1 MLELGLENKLSIDE
15 QMVPFKG
22 KINVKQYIK
31 GNPCPWGIK
40 IFAICG
46 TSGIMYDFL
55 LYQGSST
62 EINQQHSEVFGQ
74 GAAVVIKLSDRIKE
88 RNIQLYFDNY
98 FSNYNLLQHLRQRG
112 IYAVCTVRIDRFRN
126 PPFSKDA
133 IMKKKGAWNI

>member
-1 MLELGLENKLSIDE
+1 
-15 QMVPFKG
+15 
-22 KINVKQYIK
+22 
-31 GNPCPWGIK
+31 
-40 IFAICG
+40 
-46 TSGIMYDFL
+46 MYDFL

>member
-1 MLELGLENKLSIDE
+1 MLELGLENKLSIGE
-15 QMVPFKG
+15 QMLPFKG

-31 GNPCPWGIK
+31 GKPCPWGLK

-46 TSGIMYDFL
+46 ASRIMYDFL

-74 GAAVVIKLSDRIKE
+74 GAAVIIKLSDRI
-88 RNIQLYFDNY
+88 IYFEKY